1 ADAPGD
7 RRDPAAAQGDLVECR
22 SFGSIPHRTLPR
34 TRSRMK
40 SGGVYMQEPFGLK
53 DYSQGEAVVSKDPVC
68 GPPIDE
74 DEAVAKTEC
83 AGQTYYF
90 CSTECQERFEQD
102 PALFLGGPI
111 T

>member
-1 ADAPGD
+1 M
-7 RRDPAAAQGDLVECR
+7 EE
-22 SFGSIPHRTLPR
+22 T
-34 TRSRMK
+34 
-40 SGGVYMQEPFGLK
+40 FGLK
-53 DYSQGEAVVSKDPVC
+53 DYSRGTVERSKDPVC
-68 GPPIDE
+68 GRIIDE
-74 DEAVAKTEC
+74 TEAVAKTEW